1 MKIRV
6 IPGIDAQ
13 LQQIL
18 RNDLAV
24 YESSFDLTDEERRSL
39 YEWASEGN
47 AVCDNPWYMANENGT
62 PLDFVT
68 AMRTVSEI

>member
-1 MKIRV
+1 MKIQF

-24 YESSFDLTDEERRSL
+24 YESSFDLSDEEQCSL
-39 YEWASEGN
+39 YEWVSEGN

-62 PLDFVT
+62 PMDFVT

>member
-1 MKIRV
+1 MKIQF
-6 IPGIDAQ
+6 IPGIDTQ

-18 RNDLAV
+18 RNDLAA
-24 YESSFDLTDEERRSL
+24 YESRFDLSDEEQCSL
-39 YEWASEGN
+39 YEWVSEGN

-62 PLDFVT
+62 PMYYLT

>member
-1 MKIRV
+1 MKIQF
-6 IPGIDAQ
+6 IPGIDTQ

-18 RNDLAV
+18 KKDLAA

-39 YEWASEGN
+39 YEWVSEGN
-47 AVCDNPWYMANENGT
+47 AVCDNPWYMANENGA
-62 PLDFVT
+62 PMDYVT

>member
-1 MKIRV
+1 MKIQF

-18 RNDLAV
+18 RNDLAA
-24 YESSFDLTDEERRSL
+24 YESSFDLSDEEQCSL
-39 YEWASEGN
+39 YEWVSEGN

-62 PLDFVT
+62 PMDFVT

>member
-1 MKIRV
+1 MKIQF
-6 IPGIDAQ
+6 IPGIDTQ

-18 RNDLAV
+18 RNDLAA
-24 YESSFDLTDEERRSL
+24 YESSFDLSDEEQCSL
-39 YEWASEGN
+39 YEWVSEGN

-62 PLDFVT
+62 PMDFVT